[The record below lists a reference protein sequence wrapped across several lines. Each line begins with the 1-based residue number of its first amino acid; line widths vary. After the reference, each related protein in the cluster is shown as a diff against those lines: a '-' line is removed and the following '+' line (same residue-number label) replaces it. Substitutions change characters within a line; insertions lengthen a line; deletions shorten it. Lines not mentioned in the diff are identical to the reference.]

1 MRHHNPKRH
10 RILHQ
15 ATQAVCSTGFS
26 RQDTIPAKAGTTSIE
41 FELMQNPSKRG
52 IKRIIEAPRLRV
64 GLPFALKRMN
74 K

>member
-41 FELMQNPSKRG
+41 FELMQNPSQRG
-52 IKRIIEAPRLRV
+52 GGPSLTCRV
-64 GLPFALKRMN
+64 GIAVTVM
-74 K
+74 